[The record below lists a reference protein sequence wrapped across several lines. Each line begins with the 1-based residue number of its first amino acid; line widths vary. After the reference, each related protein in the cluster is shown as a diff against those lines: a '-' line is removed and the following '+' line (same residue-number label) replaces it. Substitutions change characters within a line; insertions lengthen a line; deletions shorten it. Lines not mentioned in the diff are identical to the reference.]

1 MTFDQ
6 ICWRSLALETM
17 SASFF
22 RALQKHMRGG
32 KCLIGKL
39 KLNIFSVKS
48 STNGETFSVDVW
60 SFFVHLL
67 IAQSCCIEGWDVKIK
82 NLGIYRKC
90 KEEKTGS
97 HQSLLCSCS
106 KGITQP
112 VAFYITGVWLPSAVK
127 HRVRCNKVGWW
138 IAFLISLNPWKENWP
153 AGWRFFLLAFNR
165 VGIQSVWQADN
176 DTVRPRRKE
185 AGCQWSN
192 PGGRLRGAGRLV
204 SGWFR
209 SPSWLRWQLR
219 VQKAANRMRL
229 RPRGHVAP
237 ARITSGQKKVKRLD
251 SKRSLLF

>member
-1 MTFDQ
+1 M
-6 ICWRSLALETM
+6 SLI
-17 SASFF
+17 
-22 RALQKHMRGG
+22 R
-32 KCLIGKL
+32 KL

-48 STNGETFSVDVW
+48 SSNGETFSIDIWV
-60 SFFVHLL
+60 FFVHLL
-67 IAQSCCIEGWDVKIK
+67 IASCCIEGK
-82 NLGIYRKC
+82 YRK
-90 KEEKTGS
+90 KTGS

-106 KGITQP
+106 KRITQP

-153 AGWRFFLLAFNR
+153 GGWRFFLLGFNR
-165 VGIQSVWQADN
+165 VGIQSVWQANN

-251 SKRSLLF
+251 SKQSLLF

>member
-17 SASFF
+17 SARFF
-22 RALQKHMRGG
+22 RALQKNMRGG
-32 KCLIGKL
+32 NESYREVKTEHFFCEVIFKWR
-39 KLNIFSVKS
+39 NIFYRHM
-48 STNGETFSVDVW
+48 G
-60 SFFVHLL
+60 FFCTLANCTKLL
-67 IAQSCCIEGWDVKIK
+67 HWRMGWKIK
-82 NLGIYRKC
+82 NLRIYRKYR
-90 KEEKTGS
+90 KKTGS

-106 KGITQP
+106 KRITQP

-153 AGWRFFLLAFNR
+153 GGWRFFLLAFNR
-165 VGIQSVWQADN
+165 VGIQSVWQANN

-251 SKRSLLF
+251 SKQSLLF